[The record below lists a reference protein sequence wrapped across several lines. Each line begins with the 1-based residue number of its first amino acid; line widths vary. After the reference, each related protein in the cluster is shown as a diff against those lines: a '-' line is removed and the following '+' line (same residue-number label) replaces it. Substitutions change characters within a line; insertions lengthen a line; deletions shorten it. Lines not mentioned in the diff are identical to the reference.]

1 MKRYRTFT
9 TAIAL
14 ALMLSAPGA
23 AHATDASKLAGCRT
37 MAEFARTVAN
47 ARDHGVP
54 TERVRETIGRTFEDE
69 HQMPADERDTIN
81 SLITMIYKNPNTSPD
96 FLAESSLRG
105 CMADPN
111 ESPAPGAAHVTDS
124 NELAGCKSM
133 AESMRIIAEARDR
146 GVPLERVREKM
157 EKDLPASARGN
168 LDTAI
173 TVIYKNPNTPPDFFA
188 NASLKGCI
196 TPGSAMEGGI
206 GK

>member
-23 AHATDASKLAGCRT
+23 AHATDGNRLAGCKT

-54 TERVRETIGRTFEDE
+54 LERVRET
-69 HQMPADERDTIN
+69 
-81 SLITMIYKNPNTSPD
+81 
-96 FLAESSLRG
+96 
-105 CMADPN
+105 
-111 ESPAPGAAHVTDS
+111 
-124 NELAGCKSM
+124 
-133 AESMRIIAEARDR
+133 
-146 GVPLERVREKM
+146 M
-157 EKDLPASARGN
+157 EKDLPASDQN
-168 LDTAI
+168 NIDIAI
-173 TVIYKNPNTPPDFFA
+173 TAIYKNPNTPPDFFA
-188 NASLKGCI
+188 NATLSGCM